1 MPVPSSIRDLST
13 VPGSNSPPGSEA
25 VGTSLDDYLRT
36 IQSFIRNFWAIG
48 ADVAAAATV
57 DLNAFDTEAVRV
69 TGTATITS
77 LGTCP
82 AGFLRELR
90 FAGVC
95 TLTHSAS
102 LLLPGASNITTAAN
116 DVCTFRSLGS
126 GNWML
131 VSRTTVST
139 PLASGTNNNRAAVWS
154 TANSR
159 WEEGSDVEDSRGN
172 LRDIPPNTQ
181 NANYTLALTDRGR
194 AIVKTNTTAYTWT
207 IPAEGSVNFPSGTAI
222 SVVND
227 AGTGAVTISPAG
239 GVTLLDGATSGSF
252 TLATGVS
259 RTLYKVPGTA
269 NRWRVM

>member
-77 LGTCP
+77 LGICP

-102 LLLPGASNITTAAN
+102 LLLPGAANITTAAN
-116 DVCTFRSLGS
+116 DVLTFRSLGS
-126 GNWML
+126 GNWIM
-131 VSRTTVST
+131 VSHTAAA
-139 PLASGTNNNRAAVWS
+139 PPIIAGTNNNRAAVWN
-154 TANSR
+154 TANAR

-172 LRDIPPNTQ
+172 LRDIPLNTQ
-181 NANYTLALTDRGR
+181 NAAYTFALADRGR
-194 AIVKTNTTAYTWT
+194 CVIKTNTTAYTWT
-207 IPAEGSVNFPSGTAI
+207 IPLESTTNFPNGSTIEVMNDGT
-222 SVVND
+222 S
-227 AGTGAVTISPAG
+227 GAVTISPAG
-239 GVTLLDGATSGSF
+239 GVTLLDGATSGSYSLGTNGTK
-252 TLATGVS
+252 TLQ
-259 RTLYKVPGTA
+259 KVGT
-269 NRWRVM
+269 NRWRVL

>member
-48 ADVAAAATV
+48 ADVAAAATL

-82 AGFLRELR
+82 AGFLREVR

-102 LLLPGASNITTAAN
+102 LLLPGGVNITTAAN

-126 GNWML
+126 GNWIL
-131 VSRTTVST
+131 VGRVSGNAAPIAT
-139 PLASGTNNNRAAVWS
+139 GTNNNRAAVWS
-154 TANSR
+154 TANGR
-159 WEEGSDVEDSRGN
+159 WEQATDVEDSRGN
-172 LRDIPPNTQ
+172 LRDIPLNTQ
-181 NANYTLALTDRGR
+181 NAAYTFALTDRGC
-194 AIVKTNTTAYTWT
+194 AVMKTNTTAYTWT
-207 IPAEGSVNFPSGTAI
+207 IPLESSVAFPNSTAI
-222 SVVND
+222 TIVND
-227 AGTGAVTISPAG
+227 GSAGNITVNPTG
-239 GVTLLDGATSGSF
+239 GVTLIDGVNTGAF
-252 TLATGVS
+252 TLVANNA
-259 RTLYKVPGTA
+259 RTLLKVGT
-269 NRWRVM
+269 NRWRVV

>member
-48 ADVAAAATV
+48 ADVAAAATL

-82 AGFLRELR
+82 AGFLREVR

-102 LLLPGASNITTAAN
+102 LLLPGASNIVTAAN

-126 GNWML
+126 GNWIL
-131 VSRTTVST
+131 VNRTTASASV
-139 PLASGTNNNRAAVWS
+139 LAGTNNNRAAVWS

-159 WEEGSDVEDSRGN
+159 WEQANDVEDERGN

-181 NANYTLALTDRGR
+181 NANYTFVLLDRGR
-194 AIVKTNTTAYTWT
+194 NVIKTNTTAYTWT
-207 IPAEGSVNFPSGTAI
+207 IPLESTTNFPNGSAI
-222 SVVND
+222 TVCND
-227 AGTGAVTISPAG
+227 GSAGAVTISPAG
-239 GVTLLDGATSGSF
+239 GVTLLNGSTTGSF
-252 TLATGVS
+252 TLGDGQI
-259 RTLYKVPGTA
+259 RTLIKIST
-269 NRWRVM
+269 NRWRIA